1 MKNEDILKLIDERD
15 LHCVLN
21 KFCVE
26 HLNIQV
32 KTIFHE
38 RSTKNKGKAE
48 WLHPDMVGLQLTTSN
63 WDSNIIE
70 VCKNFYVSKAILYSF
85 ELKKSICMDSL
96 REYYFQAVSNSSW
109 ANEGYLVTASLDEN
123 DTELMNEI
131 KRLVGAFGI
140 GIIKLNILNPKDS
153 TILFSAKRKEALDGE
168 TMNKLY
174 SINPDYRDF
183 IQVVTN
189 SLKINHLVNQYWDN
203 ISMYDT
209 LIKKINYISDTKEI
223 SKQSTVKKSIIKEAK
238 KEEVKE
244 NNFITVNTTT
254 DGKEINNVIPK
265 ILHINDYQVSVKS
278 WRDIYISTC
287 EYLYE
292 KFKEDFVTSA
302 LSIPYKTNM
311 PFSYNESDIN
321 GKAIFIK
328 NAKLYTGGNHSGDG
342 FMWMLNRLLN
352 TANFNVNIF
361 IEGTLK
367 FNNLIEKEISFNE
380 RNIKIK
386 NSKPLVCKIQDNEY
400 IPKNWYDLIVLIYN
414 DLKNKDPEL
423 YDDIIKSSTIFT
435 VESIPN
441 SYYDKT
447 LNLYAKAMDAK
458 GKFKEI
464 QLILTKCNIPL
475 EDCSVRYEQKTK

>member
-209 LIKKINYISDTKEI
+209 LIKKINYISDNKEALKH
-223 SKQSTVKKSIIKEAK
+223 SAVKESIIKETK
-238 KEEVKE
+238 KDVVKE
-244 NNFITVNTTT
+244 SNFITVNTTA

-265 ILHINDYQVSVKS
+265 ILHINDYQVPVKS
-278 WRDIYISTC
+278 WRDVYISTC

-292 KFKEDFVTSA
+292 EFKDDFVTSA
-302 LSIPYKTNM
+302 LSIPYKTNV

-328 NAKLYTGGNHSGDG
+328 NAKLYTGANHSGDS

-361 IEGTLK
+361 IEGISK
-367 FNNLIEKEISFNE
+367 FNNLIEKEITFNE
-380 RNIKIK
+380 KNIKIE
-386 NSKPLVCKIQDNEY
+386 NSKPLFCKIKDKEY
-400 IPKNWYDLIVLIYN
+400 IPKNWYDLVVLIYK
-414 DLKNKDPEL
+414 DLKNQDLEL
-423 YDDIIKSSTIFT
+423 YNKVIKSSTIFVT
-435 VESIPN
+435 EPTPS
-441 SYYDKT
+441 SCYDNV
-447 LNLYAKAMDAK
+447 LNLYTKPMDAK

-464 QLILTKCNIPL
+464 QLILNKCNIPL
-475 EDCSVRYEQKTK
+475 EDCFVRYEQKIK

>member
-38 RSTKNKGKAE
+38 RSTKNKGKSE

-140 GIIKLNILNPKDS
+140 GIIKLDILNPKNS
-153 TILFSAKRKEALDGE
+153 TILFSGKRKEVLDGE

-209 LIKKINYISDTKEI
+209 LIKKINYISDNKEAL
-223 SKQSTVKKSIIKEAK
+223 KHSTVKESIIKGIK

-254 DGKEINNVIPK
+254 DGKVINNVIPK
-265 ILHINDYQVSVKS
+265 ILHVNDYKIPVES
-278 WRDIYISTC
+278 WREVYMSAC
-287 EYLYE
+287 EYLYKE
-292 KFKEDFVTSA
+292 FKEDFVTSA
-302 LSIPYKTNM
+302 LSIPYTKNK
-311 PFSYNESDIN
+311 PFSYNESDIK
-321 GKAIFIK
+321 GKSIFIES
-328 NAKLYTGGNHSGDG
+328 AKLYTEGSHSGDG
-342 FMWMLNRLLN
+342 FMLLLNRLSK
-352 TANFNVNIF
+352 TANFRTDIS

-367 FNNLIEKEISFNE
+367 FNSLTEKEITFNE
-380 RNIKIK
+380 KNIKIE
-386 NSKPLVCKIQDNEY
+386 NSKPLFCKIQNKEY
-400 IPKNWYDLIVLIYN
+400 TPKNWYDLVVLIYN
-414 DLKNKDPEL
+414 DLKNEDFEL
-423 YDDIIKSSTIFT
+423 YSNIIKSSTIFT
-435 VESIPN
+435 TEPTPS
-441 SYYDKT
+441 SCYDNV
-447 LNLYAKAMDAK
+447 LNLHAKARDAK

-464 QLILTKCNIPL
+464 QLILNKCNIPL
-475 EDCSVRYEQKTK
+475 EDCFVRYEQKTK